1 MSQRGRPEMNVLT
14 FYFVF
19 DTNSQYK
26 RKIIMLA
33 DWPSS
38 YHSLNVIAASVFQLD
53 KNLNQKVRSRIL
65 RP

>member
-1 MSQRGRPEMNVLT
+1 MRQRDRPEINVFT

-19 DTNSQYK
+19 DTNSQYL

-38 YHSLNVIAASVFQLD
+38 YHSLTVIAASVFQLD